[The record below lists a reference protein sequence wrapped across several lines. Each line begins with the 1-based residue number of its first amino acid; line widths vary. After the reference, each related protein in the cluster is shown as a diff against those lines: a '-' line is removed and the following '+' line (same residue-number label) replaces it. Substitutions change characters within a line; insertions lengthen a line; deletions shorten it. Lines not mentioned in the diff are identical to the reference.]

1 MKKNI
6 FMMMLFAAAAIASV
20 SCQKEETAPASE
32 PVTLTFTSANPQ
44 TKTEWDGETGTIWWS
59 EKDVIRVALKIG
71 DAWYSDKS
79 GAKLYQSSSLSS
91 KSLTG
96 EFSLKTFDSGEI
108 STTGDY
114 QFYSVYPVGVTETNF
129 DPSTSLATINLPSVQ
144 MSSTSTFDKSADVL
158 WGKAVNT
165 YTQLPTEKVPLLWN
179 RLVAHAYIT
188 LKDINGIAENEAINS
203 VTLTAQEGAAL
214 TGVYDLNVATG
225 EFTANA
231 TSNVVTVNCTGISAD
246 ESGNATFWACINPC
260 EVTSLNIVVDT
271 DIATYTIDK
280 QNLNLAF
287 LQNQR
292 NILPV
297 NMSAAVRVQ
306 KEVDDTD
313 YSNDYLITGTK
324 TDGTTMVTAGAYV
337 SGNNINTI
345 VGVTLTDGAFEYVDG
360 LENCKMTV
368 EKVTEG
374 TYAGKYTIK
383 DASGNYLY
391 APGSGSGNNY
401 LKGGELQDDAAYYWS
416 ISLNDDGTHKVVA
429 AATSNNNE
437 LRYNR
442 GSSLFSCYAST
453 SSMSAITLYPYSMVM
468 VSTTPVIVLST
479 EQPVTV
485 GDEGGEVTISYTIK
499 NPADGVT
506 LEASADADW
515 LTDVQYAD
523 GTVTY
528 TAAANEGAE
537 RTATVT
543 LSYEGAADAT
553 VTITQAAKATETQ
566 KYYVKVTEEPADWS
580 GTYLLAANGTDF
592 VVLNGMNEYNKT
604 SYGTYTTAI
613 TECDNGRILSSKDTD
628 ACQLVVAK
636 VDNGYTLKFGE
647 YYLGKTTTSND
658 LRNQVS
664 YDSSKGEY
672 DWVLTYE
679 SSFVKIRNYTRST
692 YYLKWANASNAKK
705 FACYTTAQT
714 DVILYKLQD

>member
-59 EKDVIRVALKIG
+59 EKDIIRVALKIG
-71 DAWYSDKS
+71 DAWYSDGS

-96 EFSLKTFDSGEI
+96 EFSLKTFDSGKI

-114 QFYSVYPVGVTETNF
+114 QFYSVYPAGVTETNF
-129 DPSTSLATINLPSVQ
+129 TPSASLATINLPSVQ

-165 YTQLPTEKVPLLWN
+165 YTQLPTENVPLLWN

-188 LKDINGIAENEAINS
+188 LKGINGIAENEAINS

-214 TGVYDLNVATG
+214 TGAYDLNVATG

-271 DIATYTIDK
+271 DVATYTIDK

-324 TDGTTMVTAGAYV
+324 TDGTMVAAGAYV
-337 SGNNINTI
+337 SGDNINTI
-345 VGVTLTDGAFEYVDG
+345 FGVTLTDGAFEYVDG
-360 LENCKMTV
+360 LESCKMTV

-391 APGSGSGNNY
+391 APGSGDNY

-416 ISLNDDGTHKVVA
+416 ISLNNDGTHKVVA

-442 GSSLFSCYAST
+442 RSSLFSCYLST
-453 SSMSAITLYPYSMVM
+453 SSMSAVTLYPYSMVA
-468 VSTTPVIVLST
+468 VSTAPEIVLST
-479 EQPVTV
+479 EEPVAV
-485 GDEGGEVTISYTIK
+485 GDEGGEITISYTIK

-515 LTDVQYAD
+515 LTGAQYAD

-528 TAAANEGAE
+528 TVAENTGAE

-553 VTITQAAKATETQ
+553 VTVTQAAKATETQ

-580 GTYLLAANGTDF
+580 GTYL
-592 VVLNGMNEYNKT
+592 VVCESESVAMDGSKT
-604 SYGTYTTAI
+604 SAAEIKKPISVTI
-613 TECDNGRILSSKDTD
+613 
-628 ACQLVVAK
+628 
-636 VDNGYTLKFGE
+636 
-647 YYLGKTTTSND
+647 TSNGIQQTNDVDAICVVVEKHDTQLGGYYIKTVSGYGIYSPKTPGFSASQSLNTYKKYSYSFELSASSD
-658 LRNQVS
+658 LAVACLVIEGGAVNYMRYNASSDVFGH
-664 YDSSKGEY
+664 YDSNGK
-672 DWVLTYE
+672 
-679 SSFVKIRNYTRST
+679 
-692 YYLKWANASNAKK
+692 
-705 FACYTTAQT
+705 QT
-714 DVILYKLQD
+714 PVQLYKLQD

>member
-59 EKDVIRVALKIG
+59 EKDIIRVALKIG

-96 EFSLKTFDSGEI
+96 EFSLKTFDSGKI

-114 QFYSVYPVGVTETNF
+114 QFYSVYPAGVTETNF

-165 YTQLPTEKVPLLWN
+165 YTQLPTENVPLLWN

-188 LKDINGIAENEAINS
+188 LKDINGIAENETINS

-214 TGVYDLNVATG
+214 TGAYYLNVATG
-225 EFTANA
+225 EFTAKA

-271 DIATYTIDK
+271 DVATYTIDK

-324 TDGTTMVTAGAYV
+324 TDGTMVAAGAYV
-337 SGNNINTI
+337 SGDNINTI
-345 VGVTLTDGAFEYVDG
+345 FGVTLTDGAFEYVDG
-360 LENCKMTV
+360 LESCKMTV

-391 APGSGSGNNY
+391 APGSGDNY

-416 ISLNDDGTHKVVA
+416 ISLNNDGTHKVVA

-442 GSSLFSCYAST
+442 RSSLFSCYLST
-453 SSMSAITLYPYSMVM
+453 SSMSAVTLYPYSMVA
-468 VSTTPVIVLST
+468 VSTAPEIVLST
-479 EQPVTV
+479 EEPVAV
-485 GDEGGEVTISYTIK
+485 GDEGGEITISYTIK

-515 LTDVQYAD
+515 LTGAQYAD

-528 TAAANEGAE
+528 TVAENTGAE

-553 VTITQAAKATETQ
+553 VTVTQAAKTTGDEPSTEGFVLVTSLDEVTTGEYIIAAKVND
-566 KYYVKVTEEPADWS
+566 KYYSFKSASFPSKNTQIEAIEISVTDNKITALDFQEFVITINVGDGKCTIYNGAS
-580 GTYLLAANGTDF
+580 YLKYASSTYLNSSTEPYYWSLADIE
-592 VVLNGMNEYNKT
+592 NEFLLCSISNSDRALLY
-604 SYGTYTTAI
+604 
-613 TECDNGRILSSKDTD
+613 RIST
-628 ACQLVVAK
+628 
-636 VDNGYTLKFGE
+636 NKFG
-647 YYLGKTTTSND
+647 GFAGSN
-658 LRNQVS
+658 
-664 YDSSKGEY
+664 SSNADYCGINLFKK
-672 DWVLTYE
+672 V
-679 SSFVKIRNYTRST
+679 
-692 YYLKWANASNAKK
+692 ASN
-705 FACYTTAQT
+705 
-714 DVILYKLQD
+714 

>member
-59 EKDVIRVALKIG
+59 EKDIIRVALKIG

-96 EFSLKTFDSGEI
+96 EFSLKYFDSGKI

-114 QFYSVYPVGVTETNF
+114 QFYSVYPEDVTETNF
-129 DPSTSLATINLPSVQ
+129 APSTSLATINLPSVQ

-165 YTQLPTEKVPLLWN
+165 YTQLPTENVPLLWN

-188 LKDINGIAENEAINS
+188 LKGINGIAENETINS

-214 TGVYDLNVATG
+214 TGAYDLNVATG
-225 EFTANA
+225 EFTAGA

-271 DIATYTIDK
+271 DVATYTIDK

-297 NMSAAVRVQ
+297 NMSAAVREQ

-324 TDGTTMVTAGAYV
+324 TDGTMVAAGAYV

-345 VGVTLTDGAFEYVDG
+345 VGVTLIDGAFEYVDG

-383 DASGNYLY
+383 DASGNYLC
-391 APGSGSGNNY
+391 APGSGNNNY
-401 LKGGELQDDAAYYWS
+401 LKGGDLQDDAAYYWS

-442 GSSLFSCYAST
+442 GSSLFSCYVST
-453 SSMSAITLYPYSMVM
+453 SSMSAITLYPYSMVA
-468 VSTTPVIVLST
+468 VSTAPVIVLST
-479 EQPVTV
+479 EQPVAV

-553 VTITQAAKATETQ
+553 VTITQAAKTTGDEPSTEGFVLVTSLD
-566 KYYVKVTEEPADWS
+566 KVTTGEYVIAAKVGDVYYAMNNIFDTSIS
-580 GTYLLAANGTDF
+580 GTEIPVSENLISDDMAQNYCVTITRHDSGVSIYNGSNYVGHTNKGGTD
-592 VVLNGMNEYNKT
+592 LTKPKSEYIWGLSMGST
-604 SYGTYTTAI
+604 GTFA
-613 TECDNGRILSSKDTD
+613 L
-628 ACQLVVAK
+628 
-636 VDNGYTLKFGE
+636 
-647 YYLGKTTTSND
+647 TSNVTIERFFMFD
-658 LRNQVS
+658 TN
-664 YDSSKGEY
+664 SKVFKAYKTGSRYVDIEFFKK
-672 DWVLTYE
+672 VT
-679 SSFVKIRNYTRST
+679 
-692 YYLKWANASNAKK
+692 SN
-705 FACYTTAQT
+705 
-714 DVILYKLQD
+714 

>member
-59 EKDVIRVALKIG
+59 EKDIIRVALKIG
-71 DAWYSDKS
+71 DAWYSDGS

-96 EFSLKTFDSGEI
+96 EFSLKTFDSEKI
-108 STTGDY
+108 LTTGDY

-165 YTQLPTEKVPLLWN
+165 YTQLPTENVPLLWN

-188 LKDINGIAENEAINS
+188 LKGINGIAENETINS

-214 TGVYDLNVATG
+214 TGAYDLNVATG
-225 EFTANA
+225 EFTAKA

-271 DIATYTIDK
+271 DVATYTIDK

-324 TDGTTMVTAGAYV
+324 TDGTMVAAGAYV
-337 SGNNINTI
+337 SGNNNINTI

-360 LENCKMTV
+360 LESCKMTV

-383 DASGNYLY
+383 DAYGNYLY
-391 APGSGSGNNY
+391 APGSGDNNY
-401 LKGGELQDDAAYYWS
+401 LKGSKLQDDAAYYWS

-442 GSSLFSCYAST
+442 RSSLFSCYAST

-479 EQPVTV
+479 EQPVAV

-499 NPADGVT
+499 NPADGVA

-553 VTITQAAKATETQ
+553 VTITQAAKTTGDEPSTKGFALVTSLGEVTTGEYVIAAKVGDVYYAMNNIFDTSISGTEIPVSENLISDDMAQNYCVTITRHDSGVSI
-566 KYYVKVTEEPADWS
+566 YNGSNYVGHTNEDSTSLTKPKSEYIWGLYMGSTGTFALTSNVTIERFFMFDTSSKVFKAYKTGSRYVDIEFFKKVT
-580 GTYLLAANGTDF
+580 
-592 VVLNGMNEYNKT
+592 
-604 SYGTYTTAI
+604 
-613 TECDNGRILSSKDTD
+613 
-628 ACQLVVAK
+628 
-636 VDNGYTLKFGE
+636 
-647 YYLGKTTTSND
+647 SN
-658 LRNQVS
+658 
-664 YDSSKGEY
+664 
-672 DWVLTYE
+672 
-679 SSFVKIRNYTRST
+679 
-692 YYLKWANASNAKK
+692 
-705 FACYTTAQT
+705 
-714 DVILYKLQD
+714 